1 MKPKEVVQSET
12 TDSKW
17 ALADLSMAKLH
28 WAKQLTLISEVG
40 RRDANPTGHK

>member
-1 MKPKEVVQSET
+1 MKHETLKPKEVVQSET

-28 WAKQLTLISEVG
+28 WAK
-40 RRDANPTGHK
+40 